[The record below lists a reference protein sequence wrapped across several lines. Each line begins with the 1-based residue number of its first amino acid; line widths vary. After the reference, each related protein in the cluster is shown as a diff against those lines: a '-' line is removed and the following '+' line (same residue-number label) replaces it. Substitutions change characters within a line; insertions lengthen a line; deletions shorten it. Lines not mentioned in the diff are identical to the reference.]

1 MAEAGRGRFLQLP
14 RRADQQPGTR
24 SLPAPRHDPLATHA
38 PAAKPKGPNDVGP
51 DRSPGGG
58 VAPQAPYPT
67 PLAKRPLRRQTPEV
81 GAVCIMWRR
90 WICGA
95 DLGDRR
101 LERLSGCWTPHNN
114 PVDFVETHLA
124 VRRSAPLT
132 KKPLRRPGA
141 SPDAAEQGPIE
152 RTAPTRALLV
162 ILLLHIAYKRLVVA
176 ERPYMTAEAVLL
188 CGVQRPLFGPGGHLR
203 R

>member
-38 PAAKPKGPNDVGP
+38 STAKPKGRYHVGP

-101 LERLSGCWTPHNN
+101 LERLTGSWTPHNN

-124 VRRSAPLT
+124 VGRSA
-132 KKPLRRPGA
+132 A
-141 SPDAAEQGPIE
+141 SNEETVTNAWRVTRCSRTRSYRANSADQGLARDPPVAYCLQ
-152 RTAPTRALLV
+152 TA
-162 ILLLHIAYKRLVVA
+162 
-176 ERPYMTAEAVLL
+176 
-188 CGVQRPLFGPGGHLR
+188 CGC
-203 R
+203 